1 MIVSLFLLIGDVDV
15 DEIGILRSRVS
26 KQSPQR
32 YLVSLYLHVV
42 HLHDLLLVCTL
53 RFVLAMIKRGLGL
66 LPPALDLLA
75 SSIVPA
81 LSFLQVAIRQISLP
95 LQLHRIFCVTFPYL
109 LVSRGQI
116 LEWVCDLYDKL

>member
-1 MIVSLFLLIGDVDV
+1 MIVSLFLLIGHVDV

-26 KQSPQR
+26 KQSCQR
-32 YLVSLYLHVV
+32 HRGSLYLHVV

-95 LQLHRIFCVTFPYL
+95 LQLRRIFCVTSPYL
-109 LVSRGQI
+109 FVSGSQI
-116 LEWVCDLYDKL
+116 LEWVCDL